1 MVFSSFVFLFVFFP
15 VVFLVYYA
23 LPKKFRNAFLLLSD
37 LVFYGWGEPVLI
49 ALMLG
54 SIVFNYFVGLLLEK
68 FDGSV
73 KKRKAVLLV
82 SLAVDLGLL
91 AFFKYADF
99 AVRNLNALLPAA
111 NLALPH
117 IPLPVG
123 ISFYTFQIMSYT
135 IDVFRHETKAQRSIV
150 AFGTYVS
157 LFPQLIAGPIVRY
170 RDVDDQLQFRRENLP
185 QIERGV
191 QLFLL
196 GLAKKVLLANP
207 MGALW
212 DELRDTTDGGALAAW
227 CGVIAFSLQ
236 IYFDFS
242 GYSDMARGL
251 GNLFGFSFLKNFD
264 YPYVSKSITEFWRRW
279 HISLGTWFREYVY
292 IPLGGNRRGKARQIV
307 NILIVW
313 MLTGLWHGAS
323 WNFVLWGLYFGVLL
337 ILEKRFIGNR
347 PWTERIPPWLR
358 QVLTYLPV
366 LIGWGLF
373 SGFGMPMFQ
382 AMFGGMGFAS
392 SRAVLT
398 CVSFAP
404 LLLLCAFISFAPR
417 LPRVS
422 EWRFAVPVLMIL
434 CLAALVS
441 QGYAPFVYFQF

>member
-196 GLAKKVLLANP
+196 P
-207 MGALW
+207 
-212 DELRDTTDGGALAAW
+212 D
-227 CGVIAFSLQ
+227 S
-236 IYFDFS
+236 
-242 GYSDMARGL
+242 
-251 GNLFGFSFLKNFD
+251 
-264 YPYVSKSITEFWRRW
+264 P
-279 HISLGTWFREYVY
+279 
-292 IPLGGNRRGKARQIV
+292 
-307 NILIVW
+307 
-313 MLTGLWHGAS
+313 
-323 WNFVLWGLYFGVLL
+323 
-337 ILEKRFIGNR
+337 
-347 PWTERIPPWLR
+347 
-358 QVLTYLPV
+358 
-366 LIGWGLF
+366 
-373 SGFGMPMFQ
+373 
-382 AMFGGMGFAS
+382 
-392 SRAVLT
+392 
-398 CVSFAP
+398 
-404 LLLLCAFISFAPR
+404 
-417 LPRVS
+417 
-422 EWRFAVPVLMIL
+422 
-434 CLAALVS
+434 
-441 QGYAPFVYFQF
+441 